1 MCAAAA
7 KATATKDYASLK
19 AAHEAALID
28 VNDMRTRV
36 AEMEADARG
45 LRNEVRV
52 CTCDHTFRRKSLL
65 CTFAASCVVQP

>member
-52 CTCDHTFRRKSLL
+52 CT
-65 CTFAASCVVQP
+65 